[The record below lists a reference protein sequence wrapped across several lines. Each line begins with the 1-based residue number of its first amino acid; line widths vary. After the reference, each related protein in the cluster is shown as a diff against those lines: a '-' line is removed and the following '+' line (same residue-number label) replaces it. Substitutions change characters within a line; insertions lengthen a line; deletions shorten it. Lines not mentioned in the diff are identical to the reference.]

1 MSYIIH
7 PANVPGTTEFNSL
20 SITPDST
27 CIIKYKFTFD
37 TPNAVALSLLTT
49 QATAT
54 NLGISNA
61 FALTETSPLVKISFA
76 FVGTEYHDLV
86 GVHDL
91 TLKLTLKDH
100 PYFDYFIS

>member
-1 MSYIIH
+1 MSYVIH

-37 TPNAVALSLLTT
+37 TLNAVAVSLLTT